1 MRVKLFEE
9 GNIVVGGPKEETVI
23 HVALLSGQ
31 GEFSF
36 ERLECRR
43 LRHRIGHIEIGG
55 HPTSCCCTALRID
68 IGLLRQTRLTKVDMI
83 VDDAW
88 QYETSRSINDF
99 IG

>member
-1 MRVKLFEE
+1 MRVKLFKE

-23 HVALLSGQ
+23 HVAFLSGQ
-31 GEFSF
+31 SEFSF
-36 ERLECRR
+36 ECLERRR

-55 HPTSCCCTALRID
+55 HPTSRCCTALRID